1 MSYFLGRSS
10 FVAPLVSVSVSRP
23 HGIKAYQPLG
33 MGIDKLGRSVG
44 FRDKV
49 QTGIMQL
56 HSGIDKLGR
65 SVGFRDKVQTGIMQ
79 LHSGIQS
86 IPYTIS
92 DI

>member
-1 MSYFLGRSS
+1 VESWKTETSSRLSVYIGSSRAMSHFLGRSS
-10 FVAPLVSVSVSRP
+10 FVAPLMSVSASE
-23 HGIKAYQPLG
+23 GASFEAYQPMG
-33 MGIDKLGRSVG
+33 MGIG
-44 FRDKV
+44 
-49 QTGIMQL
+49 
-56 HSGIDKLGR
+56 KLGR